1 MRIFNMAALL
11 TTILALSTANA
22 AGSTSTGF
30 GSATSTM
37 TASGTYASAVSFTIP
52 DTTLTIPKAQVR
64 PGATFTVTI
73 PVTNT
78 TDRAITI
85 EAGEITNGN
94 TGLTI
99 IAGANCDTVAPGG
112 LCNLEYT
119 LTFANDSA
127 GAAALGG
134 TDVSVT
140 FAINAFDTAA
150 PAEDL
155 TVGSN

>member
-1 MRIFNMAALL
+1 MRILKMATL
-11 TTILALSTANA
+11 TCILALSTAHA
-22 AGSTSTGF
+22 ATSTSTGY
-30 GSATSTM
+30 GAATSAVA
-37 TASGTYASAVSFTIP
+37 ASGTYASAVSFTIP
-52 DTTLTIPKAQVR
+52 DTTLTIPGAQVR

-78 TDRAITI
+78 TDRAISI
-85 EAGEITNGN
+85 EAGSITNGN
-94 TGLTI
+94 TGLTV
-99 IAGANCDTVAPGG
+99 IAGANCDTVAQGTV
-112 LCNLEYT
+112 CNLEYT

-127 GAAALGG
+127 GAATLGG